1 MSRTLESDQDVRI
14 VAATANVD
22 VRTLRRVLDGNMPRS
37 RATRDA
43 IAAALKQ
50 HRFFD
55 QAKQISGG
63 ES

>member
-1 MSRTLESDQDVRI
+1 MARTLESDQDVRI

-22 VRTLRRVLDGNMPRS
+22 VRTLRRVLDGNPPRS

-43 IAAALKQ
+43 IVAALKQ

-55 QAKQISGG
+55 QAKRISGG